1 MDKPTGKPIPA
12 KATAVTPAVTPTRS
26 ASEIVRKAMKQEMKL
41 GQILI
46 SQTSLTEAQLRDC
59 LTIQREKGGRLGEIL
74 VQKKFLQPQEI
85 LLALGLQLGIPYIKE
100 IDVNHINP
108 EWVSDIPIGYAR
120 QFEVL
125 PVAIDDVAVTVVIA
139 DPFNLQ
145 CLDDLR
151 VIFQKEVKAV
161 LCESKLVLDAINRVY
176 ERVKQNIMSEIEQNP
191 DDDLIDLDEPVDLLE
206 SSENDAPIIKFVNNL
221 MFRAIKDK
229 ASDIHIEPYERDM
242 VVRFRIDGV
251 LHDVARPPKQLHA
264 GISSRI
270 KLMGELDIAEKRL
283 PQDGR
288 IRIKIAGKDV
298 DVRLSV
304 VPTQHGERLVMR
316 ILDKSSVR
324 LDLKDLGFDEGNI
337 KLINQIIHKKH
348 GIFLVTGPTGSGK
361 TTTLYASLTRINSI
375 DRNII
380 TVEDPIEY
388 DLKGVG
394 QIQVNPKIGLTF
406 ASGLRS
412 ILRQDPDVIM
422 VGEIRDRETA
432 EIAIQASLTGH
443 LVFATIHTNDAPG
456 AVTRLVDMGVEPF
469 LISSSLLAVLA
480 QRLIRKACTKCT
492 ELHVPLPVELE
503 NLGLD
508 ENVFG
513 GAKIA
518 RPRGCHECGGT
529 GYKGR
534 MVVYEIMVIDDELRA
549 IIMEKADSTVIKKA
563 AQEKGMVN
571 LRQNGI
577 QRVLEGVTT
586 PVELVSVTQE

>member
-1 MDKPTGKPIPA
+1 VSKS
-12 KATAVTPAVTPTRS
+12 ATEV
-26 ASEIVRKAMKQEMKL
+26 IRKVLKQETKI
-41 GQILI
+41 GQILL
-46 SQTSLTEAQLRDC
+46 SQTSLTEAQLREA
-59 LTIQREKGGRLGEIL
+59 LAIQKEKGGKLGEIL
-74 VQKKFLQPQEI
+74 VQKKFLQAHEI
-85 LLALGLQLGIPYIKE
+85 MVALGLQLGVPHLKE

-108 EWVSDIPIGYAR
+108 EWVQEIPISYAR

-125 PVAIDDVAVTVVIA
+125 PVAMDDLAVTVVVS

-151 VIFQKEVKAV
+151 VIYQKDVKPV

-176 ERVKQNIMSEIEQNP
+176 ERVRQDIMSEIEDKN
-191 DDDLIDLDEPVDLLE
+191 DEFEYDLDEPIDLLE
-206 SSENDAPIIKFVNNL
+206 ASENDAPIIKFVNNL

-229 ASDIHIEPYERDM
+229 ASDIHIEPYEKEM

-251 LHDVARPPKQLHA
+251 LYDVARPPKGFHA

-288 IRIKIAGKDV
+288 IKIKIAGKDV
-298 DVRLSV
+298 DIRLSV
-304 VPTQHGERLVMR
+304 IPTQHGERLVMR

-324 LDLKDLGFDEGNI
+324 LDLTDLGFDEDSIRTVNQ
-337 KLINQIIHKKH
+337 LINKSH

-361 TTTLYASLTRINSI
+361 TTTLYAALTRINSVE
-375 DRNII
+375 RNII

-388 DLKGVG
+388 DLKGVA

-406 ASGLRS
+406 ASGLRA

-422 VGEIRDRETA
+422 VGEIRDKETA

-456 AVTRLVDMGVEPF
+456 AVTRLIDMGVEPF
-469 LISSSLLAVLA
+469 LVSSSLLAVLA
-480 QRLIRKACTKCT
+480 QRLIRKVCPRCA
-492 ELHVPLPVELE
+492 EAYAPSPIELE
-503 NLGLD
+503 NLGLS

-513 GAKIA
+513 GAQIVRTK
-518 RPRGCHECGGT
+518 GCAECSGT
-529 GYKGR
+529 GYRGR
-534 MVVYEIMVIDDELRA
+534 MVVHELMLIDDDIRGL
-549 IIMEKADSTVIKKA
+549 IMEKADSTVIKRA
-563 AQEKGMVN
+563 AQAKGMVT

-586 PVELVSVTQE
+586 AIELASVTQE